1 MKLNHKNKVAQNQKR
16 KTYGKAR
23 KRAISGPSGYRER
36 SVFESHM
43 GGGIGSFFTPLPSS
57 AAVWQR

>member
-36 SVFESHM
+36 NVFEGS
-43 GGGIGSFFTPLPSS
+43 GIGSFFTPLPNT
-57 AAVWQR
+57 AAIWQR